1 MRVIWVMAVLCWL
14 AGCGARTGL
23 LDYRQASSD
32 GGGVLVDAPLTFPDQ
47 NARDVPTSDQARA
60 NGEAHDQIQPDLPH
74 PDQNVPDL
82 PPTDT
87 GGTTTYNASL
97 LLTADDAFEVWVNG
111 KLMGQGNNWQKQ
123 HSYSFSLHSGKNV
136 VAVHAWD
143 EHSVISGFIGALVV
157 NGAVLATGMPN
168 TWVHVSGLPAGAWQA
183 SGYNDASWAAPV
195 VVSASDRASWSCC
208 SQAYY
213 NLGAKWV
220 WNNKP
225 RGLGKVSFRLKVT
238 LP

>member
-1 MRVIWVMAVLCWL
+1 MRIGREDCMRVIWVMAVSCWL

-32 GGGVLVDAPLTFPDQ
+32 GGDLP
-47 NARDVPTSDQARA
+47 RSDQR
-60 NGEAHDQIQPDLPH
+60 
-74 PDQNVPDL
+74 VPNL
-82 PPTDT
+82 PPPDT
-87 GGTTTYNASL
+87 GTPKTYSVSL
-97 LLTADDAFEVWVNG
+97 LLTADDAFKVWVNG
-111 KLMGQGNNWQKQ
+111 KLTGQGDNWQKQ
-123 HSYSFSLHSGKNV
+123 YSYNVSLRSGKNV

-143 EHSVISGFIGALVV
+143 QHSVISGFIGALKV

-183 SGYNDASWAAPV
+183 TGYNDASWTAPV
-195 VVSASDRASWSCC
+195 VVSASDAASWSCC
-208 SQAYY
+208 SQTFY